1 MTKVKF
7 FFCFSHN
14 KKAQIL
20 KPKILKKFKQSSV
33 KKANFIIVCGGD
45 GFMLAMIKKYYS
57 YNKPFFGI
65 NCGNF
70 GYLLN
75 DIKSFNLNH
84 EIKKTKKNFINPLI
98 ANIKTFKKK
107 NKNMLAINEF
117 SFLRQSKQTCCIQV
131 KKNNKVLLKKLIGDG
146 LIISTPIGSTAY
158 NYSAGGPILNIN
170 SKKLSVIPVNPF
182 QSNFRKGKVFSNST
196 KFLVNNLRKN
206 RPVSISGDNN
216 EVRNLKIANIRYEKK
231 IKICI
236 LLKKKKKFLKKIK
249 LN

>member
-1 MTKVKF
+1 MTKVKY
-7 FFCFSHN
+7 FFCFSQN

-20 KPKILKKFKQSSV
+20 KSKILRKYKQSNV
-33 KKANFIIVCGGD
+33 RKANFIIVCGGD

-57 YNKPFFGI
+57 HKKPFFGI

-75 DIKSFNLNH
+75 DLKSLNLNH
-84 EIKKTKKNFINPLI
+84 EIKKSKKNFINPLI
-98 ANIKTFKKK
+98 ANIKTYKKQ
-107 NKNMLAINEF
+107 NKHMLAINEF

-131 KKNNKVLLKKLIGDG
+131 KKNNKILLNRLIGDG

-182 QSNFRKGKVFSNST
+182 QSNFRKGKVFFNNT
-196 KFLVNNLRKN
+196 KFSIINLRKN

-216 EVRNLKIANIRYEKK
+216 EVRNLKIANIKYEKK

-236 LLKKKKKFLKKIK
+236 LLKKKKKFLKRIK

>member
-1 MTKVKF
+1 
-7 FFCFSHN
+7 
-14 KKAQIL
+14 
-20 KPKILKKFKQSSV
+20 
-33 KKANFIIVCGGD
+33 
-45 GFMLAMIKKYYS
+45 MLAMIKKYYS
-57 YNKPFFGI
+57 YNKPFFGV

-158 NYSAGGPILNIN
+158 NYLPEAQFWILI
-170 SKKLSVIPVNPF
+170 KKLSVIPVNPF

-216 EVRNLKIANIRYEKK
+216 EVRNLKIANIRYKK
-231 IKICI
+231 NKNLHII
-236 LLKKKKKFLKKIK
+236 KKKEKFLKKIK